1 MASWATARRMVAE
14 IESNWGALCSGGLY
28 RHAHGDGAESGGFE
42 EGTNML
48 SKAGKGSADKAS
60 GSGFHGQREFKRQ
73 TEMSLNL

>member
-1 MASWATARRMVAE
+1 LSP
-14 IESNWGALCSGGLY
+14 IGGLFARAGY
-28 RHAHGDGAESGGFE
+28 IVTPMETVQSLGGFE